1 MTKTSKYKFV
11 LFIVLFNLF
20 AIGYIFSFYT
30 SESKSANSSNTT
42 SYDDIEKKHLLG
54 KISYSKDKNFSA
66 VDQAY
71 CTKPTYLLKEVY
83 QSFKKMHDAA
93 KKEGVKLLIVSGSR
107 NFEDQKNIWDRKF
120 KINIKTLDTIACIKK
135 ILLFSS
141 MPSTSRHHWGTDVDL
156 INLNNSYFEKG
167 QGLKEYTWL
176 KKNAAKYGFCQVYDD
191 KKLTN
196 RTGYELEKW
205 HWSYMP
211 IANLFLQQYKEKITY
226 KDINNFIG
234 ATYAGNKKIDMIPNF
249 VAGIS
254 KECQ

>member
-1 MTKTSKYKFV
+1 MTKTAKYKFV
-11 LFIVLFNLF
+11 LLILLFNLF
-20 AIGYIFSFYT
+20 GISYIFSFYA

-42 SYDDIEKKHLLG
+42 PYDDIEKKQLIG
-54 KISYSKDKNFSA
+54 KISYQKDKNFSP
-66 VDQAY
+66 VEEAY

-83 QSFKKMHDAA
+83 HNFKKMHDAA
-93 KKEGVKLLIVSGSR
+93 KKEGVKLVIVSGTR
-107 NFEDQKNIWDRKF
+107 NFEEQKNIWDRKF
-120 KINIKTLDTIACIKK
+120 QANIKTLDTISCIKK

-141 MPSTSRHHWGTDVDL
+141 MPSTSRHHWGTDIDL

-176 KKNAAKYGFCQVYDD
+176 KKNAAKFGFCQVYDD

-205 HWSYMP
+205 HWSYLP
-211 IANLFLQQYKEKITY
+211 IANLFLKQYKEKITY

-234 ATYAGNKKIDMIPNF
+234 SNYASNKKIDMIHNF

-254 KECQ
+254 KDCQ

>member
-30 SESKSANSSNTT
+30 SKSKSTNSANTT
-42 SYDDIEKKHLLG
+42 TYDDIDKKYLLG

-83 QSFKKMHDAA
+83 QNFKKMHDAA
-93 KKEGVKLLIVSGSR
+93 KKEGVNLLIVSGSR

-120 KINIKTLDTIACIKK
+120 KINIKTLDTISCIKK

-141 MPSTSRHHWGTDVDL
+141 MPCTSRHHWGTDMDL

-211 IANLFLQQYKEKITY
+211 IANLFLQQYKQKITY

-234 ATYAGNKKIDMIPNF
+234 ATQAGNKKIDMIPNF

>member
-1 MTKTSKYKFV
+1 MTKPSKSVLV
-11 LFIVLFNLF
+11 LFIFLFSLF
-20 AIGYIFSFYT
+20 GLGYIFSFYA
-30 SESKSANSSNTT
+30 SESKLAISPNGTPF
-42 SYDDIEKKHLLG
+42 DDIEKKQLLG
-54 KISYSKDKNFSA
+54 KISYQKDTNFSA

-71 CTKPTYLLKEVY
+71 CTKPSYLLKEVY
-83 QSFKKMHDAA
+83 QSFKKMHAAA
-93 KKEGVKLLIVSGSR
+93 KKEGVNLVIVSGTR
-107 NFEDQKNIWDRKF
+107 NFEEQKSIWDRKF

-176 KKNAAKYGFCQVYDD
+176 KKNAAKFGFCQVYDD
-191 KKLTN
+191 KKVTN

-205 HWSYMP
+205 HWSYLP
-211 IANLFLQQYKEKITY
+211 IANLFLKQYKEKITY

-234 ATYAGNKKIDMIPNF
+234 SNYANNKKIDMIDNF